1 MPLVSPDTVHVVVAV
16 EQVKPPGVEMAV
28 YPVMADPPF
37 DAGAVQA
44 TTDWVLA
51 LEVAVTAV
59 GAPGVVAGIATAEAA
74 DTGPVPTP
82 LPATTVN
89 V

>member
-1 MPLVSPDTVHVVVAV
+1 
-16 EQVKPPGVEMAV
+16 
-28 YPVMADPPF
+28 MADPPLEA
-37 DAGAVQA
+37 DVVHA

-59 GAPGVVAGIATAEAA
+59 GAPGIVAGVAGADAA
-74 DTGPVPTP
+74 DALPTP
-82 LPATTVN
+82 TELVAVTVN